1 MFGRSVRGTRA
12 PAVAASTALQ
22 TAAAGM
28 SSNTF
33 LEFIQSS
40 FWTRTA
46 HPAEAGAPLDFFD
59 CNVGEDGANAL
70 GHTMIDFGG
79 KWVYDPTGKQGM
91 YMAVGAN
98 PTGQGGGTRPYS
110 YLWNARVVYDEAS
123 NTWTAARSIKCP
135 NEGSDP
141 DVLVH
146 ILHNNAIDI
155 SGRVHYKKKFR
166 TAEIMRF
173 NLQTQAFI
181 DTIPSPSNEAS
192 GDRSGALEFIPT
204 RGTVG
209 TLWLY
214 GVDSGTDRGR
224 IWEWDPATDTVAA
237 DWAVI
242 VDQPAFGTSAVGTGP
257 VMSYNPRAFSGAGGV
272 LVGGGSGAFTV
283 RCDNLTVAGAGT
295 PPMTLNAPNG
305 AKLTRH
311 PTGTGWLF
319 YSSTHGYLYSCDG
332 STWTQL
338 VQLPGDL
345 ADTSNTYPAVLC
357 PIDEYGVIWIIAGQL
372 PNRGATNGMHSLLY
386 KP

>member
-33 LEFIQSS
+33 LEFIQNS
-40 FWTRTA
+40 FWQRSQ

-59 CNVGEDGANAL
+59 CNMGEDGANAL
-70 GHTMIDFGG
+70 GHTMIDYGG
-79 KWVYDPTGKQGM
+79 KWCYDPTYKQAM

-98 PTGQGGGTRPYS
+98 PIGQGDGTRAYS

-123 NTWTAARSIKCP
+123 NLWAAQRSIKCP

-141 DVLVH
+141 DVIVH
-146 ILHNNAIDI
+146 ILHNNTIGNGI
-155 SGRVHYKKKFR
+155 HYKGKFR

-173 NLQTQAFI
+173 NLATQAFI
-181 DTIPSPSNEAS
+181 DTIPRPSNEAS
-192 GDRSGALEFIPT
+192 YARDGAIEYIPT
-204 RGTVG
+204 RGTG
-209 TLWLY
+209 QGALWLY
-214 GVDSGTDRGR
+214 GWSSSTDHGR
-224 IWEWDPATDTVAA
+224 LWEWDIATASVAA
-237 DWAVI
+237 DWTI
-242 VDQPAFGTSAVGTGP
+242 LKDTPTFGTSNPGSGT

-272 LVGGGSGAFTV
+272 LLGGATGAFTV

-332 STWTQL
+332 STWAQL